1 MTSSS
6 KMPGDRVVFTGDMLT
21 NYLMD
26 GHQELEIRV
35 EMIVRIGDSMDNCVE
50 VVAHG
55 SVSLDTLV
63 HGTEYDTDV
72 PDSLTGETSIHMRA
86 AEVPLIK
93 SSTCDEHLDVD
104 VLAPIIIGIYDDGH
118 LDHLKLASL
127 LSARTH
133 QRFGTYSLRIRN
145 SGGGS
150 GGLSFDGDYEDTGTF
165 RNEAPVYRNTSDSR
179 YVMIRVPVEPQMS
192 GIVSHTDA
200 ATWCVLD
207 DQTKRIVLKSH
218 SFEGMCCCCCF
229 FFSSFF
235 F

>member
-6 KMPGDRVVFTGDMLT
+6 MLPGDRVVFTGDMLT

-26 GHQELEIRV
+26 GHQELEIRI
-35 EMIVRIGDSMDNCVE
+35 EMIVRNGDSLDDCVE

-63 HGTEYDTDV
+63 HGTEYNTDV

-133 QRFGTYSLRIRN
+133 QRFGTYSLRVRN
-145 SGGGS
+145 SG
-150 GGLSFDGDYEDTGTF
+150 LSIDGDYEDTGTF

-179 YVMIRVPVEPQMS
+179 YVMIRVPVESQMS

-207 DQTKRIVLKSH
+207 NQTKKVVLKSH
-218 SFEGMCCCCCF
+218 YFEGMCCVFFSFAFPF
-229 FFSSFF
+229 FFFF